1 MSSSNSFDEV
11 GNGLFTFRD
20 LTALIARWKK
30 QLLLVG
36 VIAVVV
42 SSVVSFI
49 LTPKYKSTVVFYP
62 TTNNS
67 ISNALLTDLNQ
78 RQKDPLEFG
87 AVEEAEKALQI
98 LQSSKLTERLVRNYQ
113 LMAHYKI
120 DPNSSLKKAKLAD
133 KISANFSFSRTRYL
147 SIKVDVLDEDPVMA
161 AKMANGILDLY
172 DSIKNEI
179 QYSRKSGDTSLIM
192 GFHQGQFYFTPDYS
206 MYPFDEQVLDIIVE
220 NSLFPSSE
228 LIFISDT
235 SSYSRIKASI
245 LINRSFLPYISKLII
260 PLIIIL
266 ILVYFVFFL
275 PAEKLDIAAGLTVT
289 SLLSAIA
296 FQTAMSTDI
305 PEIGYIIYIDKVFYT
320 CYFLIAL
327 STAQSLITYYLD
339 FSGEEKKVK
348 LASQLDYIFRFLFPL
363 LFFAAVILFAL

>member
-1 MSSSNSFDEV
+1 MNAFFAYTHNSDILNFD
-11 GNGLFTFRD
+11 G
-20 LTALIARWKK
+20 
-30 QLLLVG
+30 
-36 VIAVVV
+36 
-42 SSVVSFI
+42 
-49 LTPKYKSTVVFYP
+49 
-62 TTNNS
+62 
-67 ISNALLTDLNQ
+67 
-78 RQKDPLEFG
+78 
-87 AVEEAEKALQI
+87 
-98 LQSSKLTERLVRNYQ
+98 
-113 LMAHYKI
+113 
-120 DPNSSLKKAKLAD
+120 
-133 KISANFSFSRTRYL
+133 
-147 SIKVDVLDEDPVMA
+147 
-161 AKMANGILDLY
+161 
-172 DSIKNEI
+172 
-179 QYSRKSGDTSLIM
+179 TSLNTMSRIHYDFLIYTNHDACVKFVFFAM

-327 STAQSLITYYLD
+327 SMAQSLITYYLD

-348 LASQLDYIFRFLFPL
+348 LASQIDYIFRFLFPL

>member
-1 MSSSNSFDEV
+1 MSRIHYDFLIYTN
-11 GNGLFTFRD
+11 LY
-20 LTALIARWKK
+20 ALVT
-30 QLLLVG
+30 LVFF
-36 VIAVVV
+36 A
-42 SSVVSFI
+42 
-49 LTPKYKSTVVFYP
+49 
-62 TTNNS
+62 
-67 ISNALLTDLNQ
+67 
-78 RQKDPLEFG
+78 
-87 AVEEAEKALQI
+87 
-98 LQSSKLTERLVRNYQ
+98 
-113 LMAHYKI
+113 
-120 DPNSSLKKAKLAD
+120 
-133 KISANFSFSRTRYL
+133 
-147 SIKVDVLDEDPVMA
+147 
-161 AKMANGILDLY
+161 
-172 DSIKNEI
+172 
-179 QYSRKSGDTSLIM
+179 M
-192 GFHQGQFYFTPDYS
+192 GFHQGEFYFTPNYS
-206 MYPFDEQVLDIIVE
+206 MYPFDEQILDIIVE

-363 LFFAAVILFAL
+363 LFFAAVILCAL

>member
-1 MSSSNSFDEV
+1 MRFYKGCNYFLIFLCSIVFSSFLLGKTSKPPIYVHYGLFVKKLSVDFKASTFHSEFYWWAIFTNDSTKTGISNDDILQFEYVNGIDVEV
-11 GNGLFTFRD
+11 G
-20 LTALIARWKK
+20 
-30 QLLLVG
+30 
-36 VIAVVV
+36 
-42 SSVVSFI
+42 
-49 LTPKYKSTVVFYP
+49 
-62 TTNNS
+62 
-67 ISNALLTDLNQ
+67 
-78 RQKDPLEFG
+78 
-87 AVEEAEKALQI
+87 
-98 LQSSKLTERLVRNYQ
+98 
-113 LMAHYKI
+113 
-120 DPNSSLKKAKLAD
+120 
-133 KISANFSFSRTRYL
+133 
-147 SIKVDVLDEDPVMA
+147 
-161 AKMANGILDLY
+161 
-172 DSIKNEI
+172 SIKNEM
-179 QYSRKSGDTSLIM
+179 QYSRKNGDTSLIM
-192 GFHQGQFYFTPDYS
+192 GFHQGEFYFTPDFS

-228 LIFISDT
+228 LIFISDSSSYIVSQQLSHLRGLSDDLIKSNKTGSYHIHKTDIAIVDGIYNTNFGDTTAPNT
-235 SSYSRIKASI
+235 SYYSRIKASI

-296 FQTAMSTDI
+296 FQTAVSTDI

-327 STAQSLITYYLD
+327 SMAQSLITYYLD

-363 LFFAAVILFAL
+363 LFLAAVILFAL